1 MGGSCEDGGRVG
13 RPVSGCKARC
23 GHEGSV
29 GVSWTVRLLSAHD
42 IGFFGLV
49 VEASTQ
55 R

>member
-1 MGGSCEDGGRVG
+1 MGGSCGDGGRVG
-13 RPVSGCKARC
+13 RPVSGCKAR
-23 GHEGSV
+23 
-29 GVSWTVRLLSAHD
+29 WARRLCWRLIDRELVSAHD